1 MIKSPISQLQEIA
14 PSKRTIKGHLR
25 RIERISLRHAH
36 KFIIQRLANLREV
49 RRHALGWL
57 ALVLLLSALALWQ
70 TNVSAAQ
77 YTTEVPAKGGVYT
90 EGVYGTVDN
99 LNPIFA
105 ATPAE
110 RSASRLLFA
119 NLLTYDQ
126 NGDLVGELAQH
137 WQMDN
142 TGKVFTLVLKSNA
155 VWSDGAPLTAQDVL
169 FTFNLIKNADTRSPL
184 YASWRNVSVD
194 KIDDATV
201 RFTLP
206 TAYAAFANSLVLGIL
221 PEHALRNV
229 QPSELRTEPFD
240 RAPTVTSGPFTFQAM
255 NAVDAAQTH
264 YVVRMAANKMY
275 VLGAPQLDGFQLHAY
290 KDRDDLTKA
299 LRSQEVAAISDP
311 TLAQIKSIDTQRFT
325 MTNSPLDNGVYAFLK
340 TDSDML
346 SDVHVRQ
353 ALQMATNYSA
363 ITKLFANTVQPLE
376 GPLLPGQLGYK
387 ADIKPPAFDLA
398 KANQLLDA
406 AGWTRDKTGHRTKN
420 GVPLKL
426 RIVSISTGNY
436 PTVTQEVMDE
446 WSKIGVQFDA
456 SSSLVKA
463 DDVQQNVIAPRAYD
477 VLIYEIAIG
486 SDPDVYAYWHSSQTT
501 ENGFNLSDYKSPK
514 VDDELDTARA
524 KLDPALREA
533 KYHLFTQQWLT
544 DAPAVGLYRPSL
556 TYVQNKDVTTFNA
569 HNLVDPADRYFD
581 VRYWAAGQAT
591 LRPTR

>member
-1 MIKSPISQLQEIA
+1 VIKSPISQLQEIA

>member
-25 RIERISLRHAH
+25 RMERLSLRHAH
-36 KFIIQRLANLREV
+36 KFIIRRLANLRDV

-90 EGVYGTVDN
+90 EGAYGTLDN
-99 LNPIFA
+99 LNPLFA

-142 TGKVFTLVLKSNA
+142 TGKIFTLSLKKNA
-155 VWSDGAPLTAQDVL
+155 VWSDGAPITADDVL

-184 YASWRNVSVD
+184 YASWRNVAVEKVD
-194 KIDDATV
+194 DETIK
-201 RFTLP
+201 FTLP
-206 TAYAAFANSLVLGIL
+206 TVYAAFANSLALGIL
-221 PEHALRNV
+221 PAHALSDV

-240 RAPTVTSGPFTFQAM
+240 RSPTVTSGPFTFQAM
-255 NAVDAAQTH
+255 SAVDAAQTH
-264 YVVRMAANKMY
+264 YVVRMAANKTY
-275 VLGAPQLDGFQLHAY
+275 VLGVPQLDGFQLHAY
-290 KDRDDLTKA
+290 KDRDDLAKA
-299 LRSQEVAAISDP
+299 LRNQEVAAISDP
-311 TLAQIKSIDTQRFT
+311 TISQIKAIDTQKFT
-325 MTNSPLDNGVYAFLK
+325 LSNSPLDNGVYAFLK

-346 SDVHVRQ
+346 SDVRVRQ
-353 ALQMATNYSA
+353 ALQLATNYSA
-363 ITKLFANTVQPLE
+363 ITKLFNDTVQPLG

-387 ADIKPPAFDLA
+387 ADVGPPKMDLA

-406 AGWTRDKTGHRTKN
+406 AGWTRDKNGHRVKN
-420 GVPLKL
+420 GTPLKL

-436 PTVTQEVMDE
+436 PAVTQEVMDE
-446 WSKIGVQFDA
+446 WSKVGVQFDA
-456 SSSLVKA
+456 SSSLVKP
-463 DDVQQNVIAPRAYD
+463 DDMQQNVITPRAYD
-477 VLIYEIAIG
+477 VLVYEIAIG
-486 SDPDVYAYWHSSQTT
+486 ADPDVYAYWHSSQAT
-501 ENGFNLSDYKSPK
+501 ENGFNLSDYKSAK

-533 KYHLFTQQWLT
+533 KYHLFVQQWLN
-544 DAPAVGLYRPSL
+544 DVPAVGLYRPSL
-556 TYVQNKDVTTFNA
+556 TYVQNKDVTSFNA
-569 HNLVDPADRYFD
+569 HNLVDPVDRYFNI
-581 VRYWAAGQAT
+581 RYWAAGHST